1 MNNMQL
7 LEHTGSRILMKSKK
21 SPSIVTIEHNLP
33 YWYLEHAYFVIRKF
47 SLYLRHSYNLLWVRC
62 GHNIHIGFILNKVI
76 SVSA

>member
-7 LEHTGSRILMKSKK
+7 LEHTGFRILMKSKK
-21 SPSIVTIEHNLP
+21 SPSIVTMEHNLH

-76 SVSA
+76 SVCA